1 MKLVQS
7 STKPVQTKNDKI
19 ENLAIK
25 YIECKYIWL
34 KPMIP
39 NSEWELNNTRKYNI
53 LAYKVIK
60 AIRR

>member
-7 STKPVQTKNDKI
+7 STKPVRTKNDKI
-19 ENLAIK
+19 ENLAKK

-39 NSEWELNNTRKYNI
+39 NSEWELTNTRKYTKSG
-53 LAYKVIK
+53 YKVIEV
-60 AIRR
+60 IWR